1 MTTNDNNGATTTT
14 EVDALLSASGGTT
27 TRTLTCVL
35 PSDRRGPQGNVKL
48 VVSLRDG
55 LGADVIM
62 NGTDVVVGQPR
73 FILDHSLIPM
83 YGEDIVSFKY
93 FELSGVAS
101 VDSILSSLTSVRV
114 GIHPC
119 SGIQIDSALSSLSCL
134 LPRHLPGATTVQMF
148 LNDPSPSQG
157 KHVGEV
163 SFCSSFF
170 LLFFFFLF
178 VFFSPQF
185 CCCCDCFIFLFFFP
199 PKNVLTLFSYSFFFF
214 SLHTHTL

>member
-1 MTTNDNNGATTTT
+1 MLSPRYLPAGLSCARTRPDQSSVAAPTFLLLVLLLPLLLLLLLPPKKTQLSVDIGDVKCQNVTTTMTTNDNNGAATTTT

-93 FELSGVAS
+93 FELSFR
-101 VDSILSSLTSVRV
+101 I
-114 GIHPC
+114 
-119 SGIQIDSALSSLSCL
+119 
-134 LPRHLPGATTVQMF
+134 
-148 LNDPSPSQG
+148 
-157 KHVGEV
+157 
-163 SFCSSFF
+163 
-170 LLFFFFLF
+170 
-178 VFFSPQF
+178 
-185 CCCCDCFIFLFFFP
+185 
-199 PKNVLTLFSYSFFFF
+199 
-214 SLHTHTL
+214 